1 MSITYQR
8 VPNPTVEQVEATV
21 ALFMDLMKE
30 DIAVLC
36 LSGADTAL
44 IPDLARAM
52 IKAGIYAAGEYYLA
66 TDENGEI
73 VGYTMWMPPGQ
84 EMFSTPEQRAL
95 GLNDFMVKLPEEGR
109 EYQKSFF
116 MAKFP
121 SFVNT
126 QLGPTGK
133 VDSWWLHMAMVRRD
147 YQHQGIAKTLI
158 NMVRDKAIAGDATMA
173 LSTTTDKNVPIY
185 QKCGF
190 ELKGTMIMPSPL
202 GEWPLHVLALP
213 PK

>member
-21 ALFMDLMKE
+21 ALFTDLMKE
-30 DIAVLC
+30 DIAALC
-36 LSGADTAL
+36 LSGAPAL

-109 EYQKSFF
+109 EYPKSF
-116 MAKFP
+116 
-121 SFVNT
+121 
-126 QLGPTGK
+126 GK

-158 NMVRDKAIAGDATMA
+158 NMVRDKAIADGAIIA
-173 LSTTTDKNVPIY
+173 LSTTTDENVPIY